1 MVVVSWA
8 AGDWRSSWGLESCGC
23 CLACASTSVGGG
35 GGLGWVLL
43 DGLEMWPWGASGGLW
58 YSWKLRIAWLYWFY
72 LCLPQ
77 VSAGHCCSFS
87 PSLSST
93 FVTKTQAFSHSLTH
107 SLPLTDTHTHYRNI
121 VDLCIS
127 VFFCVLYIC
136 FVLLF
141 LSLTGAAIGNTMCIP
156 ICGIHDCFCNCIIGS
171 IPISSGH
178 RWRKE
183 LNCQLIPTRWW
194 VGSGGG

>member
-8 AGDWRSSWGLESCGC
+8 AGDWRSSWRLESCGC
-23 CLACASTSVGGG
+23 CLAYASTSVGGG

-43 DGLEMWPWGASGGLW
+43 DGLEMWPWGASGGHW
-58 YSWKLRIAWLYWFY
+58 YSWTLQIAWMSWFY
-72 LCLPQ
+72 LCLPPGFCRALLQ
-77 VSAGHCCSFS
+77 LLTLIIKYICHKDTGI
-87 PSLSST
+87 LT
-93 FVTKTQAFSHSLTH
+93 LTH
-107 SLPLTDTHTHYRNI
+107 SLPLTHTHYRNI

-141 LSLTGAAIGNTMCIP
+141 LSLTGAAIGNTLCIP

-178 RWRKE
+178 RWREE